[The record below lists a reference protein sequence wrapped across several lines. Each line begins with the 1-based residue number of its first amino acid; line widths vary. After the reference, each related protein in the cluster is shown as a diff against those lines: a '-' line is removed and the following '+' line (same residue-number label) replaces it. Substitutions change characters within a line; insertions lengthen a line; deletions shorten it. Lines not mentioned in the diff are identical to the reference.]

1 MPRYQFAIGGTGAV
15 REAGFVHSESFSEA
29 LAAISQRVRA
39 ERGDTLQIG
48 VAGFPPARY
57 ECLWAE
63 NGSAQSW
70 KPSGLL
76 AA

>member
-15 REAGFVHSESFSEA
+15 REAGFVRSESFSEA

-48 VAGFPPARY
+48 VHGFPPAPY

-70 KPSGLL
+70 KPEGLL